1 MSKIDY
7 DLKQIKGVVF
17 DVDGV
22 LSPSTMSLMSDGT
35 PSRMVNVKD
44 SYALQLAI
52 KMGYKIA
59 IITGSDCMAVKK
71 QFNGLGIDDVFMKTS
86 TKITCLKNW
95 VEAKGLMVNE
105 VAFVGDDI
113 PDYECMN
120 YAGEM
125 SRVKIQLRTGRTH
138 QIRVQFSSRNMPLVG
153 ERKYATLED
162 PCEIALWSHK
172 IAFTHPRTGEKVTF
186 SQEPPKVY
194 PWTEV

>member
-22 LSPSTMSLMSDGT
+22 LSPSTMPLMSDGT

-120 YAGEM
+120 YVGLSIAPFDAADDIKAIATYISPIKGGEGVA
-125 SRVKIQLRTGRTH
+125 RDFFEQLM
-138 QIRVQFSSRNMPLVG
+138 RNNGQWLNS
-153 ERKYATLED
+153 EN
-162 PCEIALWSHK
+162 
-172 IAFTHPRTGEKVTF
+172 AFG
-186 SQEPPKVY
+186 
-194 PWTEV
+194 W

>member
-22 LSPSTMSLMSDGT
+22 LSPSTMPLMSDGT

-71 QFNGLGIDDVFMKTS
+71 QFNGLGCIHENLNQNNLFEKLGGS
-86 TKITCLKNW
+86 
-95 VEAKGLMVNE
+95 KGIN
-105 VAFVGDDI
+105 G
-113 PDYECMN
+113 
-120 YAGEM
+120 
-125 SRVKIQLRTGRTH
+125 
-138 QIRVQFSSRNMPLVG
+138 
-153 ERKYATLED
+153 
-162 PCEIALWSHK
+162 
-172 IAFTHPRTGEKVTF
+172 
-186 SQEPPKVY
+186 
-194 PWTEV
+194 